1 MPSIADLVEPPVLEQ
16 LAGKDEHE
24 AGQALA
30 DGGAVRLVEFG
41 PLRVVADV
49 IDDGRTA
56 RVTLGSREDGSLD
69 WACSCRGLAAGA
81 CRHVAAAAVETWRK
95 SPTKK
100 SGASARAE

>member
-1 MPSIADLVEPPVLEQ
+1 MPSIADLVEPPVLDQ
-16 LAGKDEHE
+16 LAGADEHE

-30 DGGAVRLVEFG
+30 DAGAVRLVEFE

-49 IDDGRTA
+49 IDKGGTA
-56 RVTLGSREDGSLD
+56 RVTLESLQDGTLD

-95 SPTKK
+95 SPKRT
-100 SGASARAE
+100 SGAPARVE

>member
-1 MPSIADLVEPPVLEQ
+1 MPSVADLVEPPVLDQ

-30 DGGAVRLVEFG
+30 DVGAVRLVEFG

-49 IDDGRTA
+49 IDEGGTA
-56 RVTLGSREDGSLD
+56 RVSLESLQDGTLD

-95 SPTKK
+95 SPKK
-100 SGASARAE
+100 RSGAPARVE